1 MSPRRILLLVGS
13 LLACAA
19 AYLTYEE
26 FFGWLDGLP
35 LLPPRML
42 AASDGRFRP
51 PPQATS
57 PTLELLKLA
66 FGENSPELESLH
78 YPTQLRFLQG
88 DKTHVLAAGSPPTN
102 PNSNRVTLS
111 PFSLAVISKPRPEHL
126 RQPGE
131 LPEICTIHADRA
143 VLEFDRLI
151 QNPTDMNTARLVRLE
166 LISDPEQALPD
177 ALKRVGLV
185 HITNNQRSAD
195 PNRHLV
201 LKTVGPVFYR
211 DPKYAVGPARL
222 GPDIWTDAPIEVV
235 DRGNLPRRSD
245 GPVATAPSAAEELR
259 NPAAIAAI
267 LEGQRLPP
275 PTLTAVGLRV
285 YLDASASPDRPPPPR
300 RQAEDGWA
308 GFPGVRRVELLEKVL
323 MNLWLEGGQGLVS
336 SARESS
342 AAEPPGGAALAGG
355 LLSAAHAARQLA
367 RELLQVQTRGPFY
380 YDTEKNLARFDV
392 LPLSDPHL
400 PNDVQVTKVAARPGM
415 QTLFS
420 QVLEI
425 EFTGAPVGAPPPSP
439 GPPAPGGPGGPGNS
453 GGPSSSARP
462 GGPSHPGGPGSP
474 GRDTPV
480 PPGGG
485 RIKRLHAWTYTPAR
499 FLTVASDTDQLE
511 AYGQDLVHEQDTGR
525 TLLTGAPLYAVR
537 ARNVLTAGGP
547 KQSAVLILEPTATA
561 GQSSGGSSGE
571 KLTAGRSSGGSSG
584 GSSGERSAPA
594 SSAAQPG
601 RRTRATVRGPGRLEL
616 FDAAS
621 QANTA
626 AVSWLASMV
635 QTQER
640 INDQE
645 LDLFTFTD
653 GAKFEDTK
661 ADYWLKAKTLKLWLA
676 PTGADGGSRPGSDVS
691 RSLPHRIQAIGE
703 VSGHSADL
711 DIEQAELLNT
721 FIRDVA
727 PPATGAAAPSGPR
740 AGDPG
745 SPDRPNGP
753 RGPTALREPVPPA
766 AAADPLSSPP
776 PPRSKPP
783 VKLRARTVDTWVI
796 RYPVPAAAGAVASLK
811 PAVGQPL
818 AEGQPL
824 AGQPPPE
831 RTGGL
836 KYQMEKARCEGMV
849 SVHQE
854 PADPTKPR
862 GIDILGS
869 VMLID
874 STPEGDK
881 LTVFG
886 WENRPGEVHNEGT
899 SLIGPEV
906 VIDQVHNLASVRGR
920 GSLVMPASSDFTGA
934 ELKKPEV
941 LVVHFR
947 DGMTFFGA
955 KKVADFFGKV
965 NAAQG
970 SSWVTCHT
978 LRVNFDR
985 PVYFTPVNRPG
996 GVPRPVGSPA
1006 MPTAPGTPATLT
1018 ASGTPGTPATPG
1030 TPGTPAAPTAAGD
1043 DRPRVDKI
1051 YCYPAPADTADSPQE
1066 KLVWF
1071 TQVDRDPQTGRP
1083 VRQQKLVARELR
1095 LEAQARDP
1103 NGGEPYRLV
1112 FAEGPGVT
1120 RTWQVG
1126 SGDEDAA
1133 ARASAAADPKPPG
1146 SSDAGQMKLT
1156 VVNFS
1161 GRMTVKDKGRAYQEA
1176 TFHDPVQVIQ
1186 VPTDNPELE
1195 VDRHK
1200 LPPRAMLLTCADK
1213 LVLWSHRTAD
1223 QPPRQHMIA
1232 YGNAFVQ
1239 NDEYDGWGDTITY
1252 EGRQVILDG
1261 TGAVPARIK
1270 GRFKGNDQA
1279 GQRIIFDRAT
1289 NHYTVEGSL
1298 GGTIFSTP
1306 AGTPKSG
1313 NPPTPQPPPR
1323 QQP

>member
-13 LLACAA
+13 LLACVA
-19 AYLTYEE
+19 AYLTYAE

-42 AASDGRFRP
+42 TASDGRFRP

-66 FGENSPELESLH
+66 FGENSPELEPLH

-151 QNPTDMNTARLVRLE
+151 QNPTDMNTAKLVRLE

-177 ALKRVGLV
+177 ALKRVGQV

-222 GPDIWTDAPIEVV
+222 GPDIWTDAAIEIV

-259 NPAAIAAI
+259 TPAAVAAI

-285 YLDASASPDRPPPPR
+285 YLDSSAPPDRTPPR
-300 RQAEDGWA
+300 RQADDGWA

-323 MNLWLEGGQGLVS
+323 MNLWVEGGQGLVG

-342 AAEPPGGAALAGG
+342 AAESPAGAALAGG
-355 LLSAAHAARQLA
+355 LLSASHAARQLA

-439 GPPAPGGPGGPGNS
+439 SPGRPAPGGPGRPGSSGSLSGDTPAPPS
-453 GGPSSSARP
+453 GGK
-462 GGPSHPGGPGSP
+462 
-474 GRDTPV
+474 
-480 PPGGG
+480 
-485 RIKRLHAWTYTPAR
+485 IKRLHAWTYTPAR
-499 FLTVASDTDQLE
+499 FLTVASDADQLE

-525 TLLTGAPLYAVR
+525 TFLTGAPLYAVR

-547 KQSAVLILEPTATA
+547 KQSAVLILEPAATA
-561 GQSSGGSSGE
+561 ERPSGGSPV
-571 KLTAGRSSGGSSG
+571 GSSG
-584 GSSGERSAPA
+584 QRSVPA

-626 AVSWLASMV
+626 AVSWLTSMV

-640 INDQE
+640 SNDQE

-661 ADYWLKAKTLKLWLA
+661 ADYWLKAKTLKLWLG
-676 PTGADGGSRPGSDVS
+676 PTGAGGGSRPGSDVP
-691 RSLPHRIQAIGE
+691 RTLPHRIQAIGE

-727 PPATGAAAPSGPR
+727 PPATGAAAPNVPR

-745 SPDRPNGP
+745 SPDRSNGP
-753 RGPTALREPVPPA
+753 RGPTALREPVPPT
-766 AAADPLSSPP
+766 AAADPLSSP

-796 RYPVPAAAGAVASLK
+796 RYPVPAAAGVVASLK
-811 PAVGQPL
+811 PAAGQPQ
-818 AEGQPL
+818 AGQAQ
-824 AGQPPPE
+824 AGQPPLGQPPLE

-862 GIDILGS
+862 GTDILGS

-906 VIDQVHNLASVRGR
+906 VIDQIHNLASVRGR

-965 NAAQG
+965 NASQG

-996 GVPRPVGSPA
+996 GGLRPAGP
-1006 MPTAPGTPATLT
+1006 
-1018 ASGTPGTPATPG
+1018 
-1030 TPGTPAAPTAAGD
+1030 PTAAGSD
-1043 DRPRVDKI
+1043 KPRVDKI

-1071 TQVDRDPQTGRP
+1071 TQVDRDPQTGKP

-1126 SGDEDAA
+1126 TADDAA
-1133 ARASAAADPKPPG
+1133 AARPPAAADPKPPG

-1186 VPTDNPELE
+1186 VPTDDPELE

-1223 QPPRQHMIA
+1223 RPATQHMIA

-1306 AGTPKSG
+1306 AGPPKSS
-1313 NPPTPQPPPR
+1313 NPSPPQTPR